1 LAGLVE
7 DVLLPFLKMKRN
19 YRGKVIERLVPL
31 FPCYLFVFFDLKS
44 AQHSIRRTFGVID
57 LISAGNELLEVD
69 RSIVAA
75 IRQRGVVE
83 MPLTLCRGQHV
94 QVIEGPMR
102 GLVAVFERFL
112 PGSERVALLLNA
124 MGITSVR
131 VTLPSSQVTPLAVAI
146 MCAATSAATSY

>member
-1 LAGLVE
+1 
-7 DVLLPFLKMKRN
+7 
-19 YRGKVIERLVPL
+19 
-31 FPCYLFVFFDLKS
+31 
-44 AQHSIRRTFGVID
+44 
-57 LISAGNELLEVD
+57 LEVD